1 MRRRFFGTN
10 ILLVSVGIALGL
22 LARSALGPPESENPF
37 PRQYSEPIRF
47 DVEDVDDADSF
58 PDDDLELP
66 SESTEKD
73 SDEAAVWGGVVPPL
87 LLPAGSNAVATGPSW
102 SRIDF
107 SPFEHDERAIFEPHG
122 EQVCASGCALS
133 RHPTRR
139 LTRWRFEELMDR
151 LSTARGEASY
161 RVWDE
166 LVYYGA
172 QSRQF
177 LESYPLDRL
186 RGESVSRLRREL
198 ARDHVRIQIRV
209 VDQHGAVC
217 SWLPE
222 TRIPLD
228 RRHVFD
234 METDGLQSLVTSGT
248 VKRVGMDHLWV
259 RL

>member
-1 MRRRFFGTN
+1 MIG
-10 ILLVSVGIALGL
+10 LGVALGV
-22 LARSALGPPESENPF
+22 LARSVLGPPESENPF

-47 DVEDVDDADSF
+47 DAEDLDDADALR
-58 PDDDLELP
+58 DEDLDLP
-66 SESTEKD
+66 IEPVED
-73 SDEAAVWGGVVPPL
+73 PSDAAAVSGGVVPPL
-87 LLPAGSNAVATGPSW
+87 SLPVRIDVERSGQGW
-102 SRIDF
+102 SRVDF

-122 EQVCASGCALS
+122 SELCASGCALS

-139 LTRWRFEELMDR
+139 LTRQRFDELIQQ
-151 LSTARGEASY
+151 LSDSTDAAQSRES

-172 QSRQF
+172 QSRAF
-177 LESYPLDRL
+177 LQAYPTRHLNA
-186 RGESVSRLRREL
+186 ESVSRLRREL

-209 VDQHGAVC
+209 VDQQGEVR
-217 SWLPE
+217 SWLRE

-248 VKRVGMDHLWV
+248 VKRVGMDYLWV